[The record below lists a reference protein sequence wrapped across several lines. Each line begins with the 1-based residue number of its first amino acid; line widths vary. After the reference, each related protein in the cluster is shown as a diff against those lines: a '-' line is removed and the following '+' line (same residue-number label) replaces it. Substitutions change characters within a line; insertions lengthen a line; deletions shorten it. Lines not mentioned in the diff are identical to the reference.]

1 MALPPIFDPIVNAP
15 RSQKLVV
22 GVMGAIVIAAAAYF
36 LLLAPAQAQ
45 VSQLQ
50 NELSSLQSEIT
61 RSKAIVA
68 DLLKYRREV
77 TELEARLNALKD
89 RLPGEKEIPTLYRSL
104 SDAATASGLAVSL
117 FQPRPPAVRRGELP
131 PARRVLRAGRQA
143 GARRERHGD
152 QVERSQP
159 AAQPD
164 PRRAGPGDVHVP
176 SCGLGAGAEAKV
188 RTRHMQAHRGV
199 LMSVGFVV
207 LLGACGS
214 TPPAAPPKPPAAS
227 QPAAAVQ
234 AVPAEVVIAVPKY
247 DPQGR
252 RDPFET
258 LEVRE
263 GSGGLTVAAT
273 RLTGI
278 VRSNRSAL
286 ALVEAP
292 DGIGYILKP
301 GDTLGDGRLL
311 EIGSDSV
318 VFVVSPK
325 TGAPSNRVVLR
336 LATN

>member
-1 MALPPIFDPIVNAP
+1 M
-15 RSQKLVV
+15 R
-22 GVMGAIVIAAAAYF
+22 
-36 LLLAPAQAQ
+36 
-45 VSQLQ
+45 
-50 NELSSLQSEIT
+50 
-61 RSKAIVA
+61 
-68 DLLKYRREV
+68 
-77 TELEARLNALKD
+77 
-89 RLPGEKEIPTLYRSL
+89 
-104 SDAATASGLAVSL
+104 
-117 FQPRPPAVRRGELP
+117 
-131 PARRVLRAGRQA
+131 
-143 GARRERHGD
+143 
-152 QVERSQP
+152 
-159 AAQPD
+159 
-164 PRRAGPGDVHVP
+164 
-176 SCGLGAGAEAKV
+176 
-188 RTRHMQAHRGV
+188 AHRGV
-199 LMSVGFVV
+199 LMSVG
-207 LLGACGS
+207 LALTLGACGT
-214 TPPAAPPKPPAAS
+214 TPPPAPPKPVAS
-227 QPAAAVQ
+227 PQPAAATP
-234 AVPAEVVIAVPKY
+234 AVPAEVVVAVPKY
-247 DPQGR
+247 DAKGR

>member
-1 MALPPIFDPIVNAP
+1 
-15 RSQKLVV
+15 
-22 GVMGAIVIAAAAYF
+22 
-36 LLLAPAQAQ
+36 
-45 VSQLQ
+45 
-50 NELSSLQSEIT
+50 
-61 RSKAIVA
+61 
-68 DLLKYRREV
+68 
-77 TELEARLNALKD
+77 
-89 RLPGEKEIPTLYRSL
+89 
-104 SDAATASGLAVSL
+104 
-117 FQPRPPAVRRGELP
+117 
-131 PARRVLRAGRQA
+131 
-143 GARRERHGD
+143 
-152 QVERSQP
+152 
-159 AAQPD
+159 
-164 PRRAGPGDVHVP
+164 
-176 SCGLGAGAEAKV
+176 
-188 RTRHMQAHRGV
+188 MQAHRGV

-207 LLGACGS
+207 MLGACGS
-214 TPPAAPPKPPAAS
+214 TPPSAPPKPPAAS
-227 QPAAAVQ
+227 SQPAAAAQ
-234 AVPAEVVIAVPKY
+234 AAPAEVVIAVPKY
-247 DPQGR
+247 DPKGR

-318 VFVVSPK
+318 VFVVAPK

>member
-1 MALPPIFDPIVNAP
+1 M
-15 RSQKLVV
+15 
-22 GVMGAIVIAAAAYF
+22 
-36 LLLAPAQAQ
+36 
-45 VSQLQ
+45 
-50 NELSSLQSEIT
+50 
-61 RSKAIVA
+61 
-68 DLLKYRREV
+68 
-77 TELEARLNALKD
+77 
-89 RLPGEKEIPTLYRSL
+89 
-104 SDAATASGLAVSL
+104 
-117 FQPRPPAVRRGELP
+117 
-131 PARRVLRAGRQA
+131 
-143 GARRERHGD
+143 H
-152 QVERSQP
+152 
-159 AAQPD
+159 
-164 PRRAGPGDVHVP
+164 
-176 SCGLGAGAEAKV
+176 
-188 RTRHMQAHRGV
+188 AHRGV

-214 TPPAAPPKPPAAS
+214 TPPSAPPKPPAAS
-227 QPAAAVQ
+227 QPAAAAQ

-247 DPQGR
+247 DPKGR

-318 VFVVSPK
+318 VFVVAPK